1 MNTNLNSS
9 SRKVLFGGES
19 KVVFNGG
26 GEFHAWV
33 PRGAA
38 SLIGVVLSSK
48 RGHTSV
54 IQLHELFGRT
64 NKEQTKQI
72 I

>member
-38 SLIGVVLSSK
+38 SLIGVVL
-48 RGHTSV
+48 
-54 IQLHELFGRT
+54 
-64 NKEQTKQI
+64 
-72 I
+72 